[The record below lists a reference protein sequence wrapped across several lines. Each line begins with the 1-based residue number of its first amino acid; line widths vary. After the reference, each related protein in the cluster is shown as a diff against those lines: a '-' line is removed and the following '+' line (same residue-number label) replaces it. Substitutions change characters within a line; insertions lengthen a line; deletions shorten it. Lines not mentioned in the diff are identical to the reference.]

1 LLLTE
6 LVLCEHTAPAARLSH
21 DQNAK
26 DILTDGLNESEAAKR
41 RMQQQQQQ
49 MRISPLSVP
58 LRGVLVLLCRETDG
72 PNHRNAFHAPF
83 YTKNDGFTKTG
94 SGQQT

>member
-1 LLLTE
+1 
-6 LVLCEHTAPAARLSH
+6 
-21 DQNAK
+21 
-26 DILTDGLNESEAAKR
+26 
-41 RMQQQQQQ
+41 

-94 SGQQT
+94 SGQT

>member
-41 RMQQQQQQ
+41 RMQQQH
-49 MRISPLSVP
+49 SKCGSAPCP
-58 LRGVLVLLCRETDG
+58 LRGVIVLLCRETDG
-72 PNHRNAFHAPF
+72 ANHRNAFHAPF